1 MTGGMLAKELMRI
14 RPDIPIILCTGY
26 SEMITKDKAMDMGIR
41 EFIINPLVTRDLAT
55 TIRKVLNKCRR

>member
-1 MTGGMLAKELMRI
+1 MLAKELMRI